1 MERNSVEKRGNCKHE
16 LEQRHEADAGTA
28 VRSSG
33 MRRDFAD
40 RRRLSGGAG
49 ACAAG
54 DRAGSRQPDPGDQ
67 PVESG
72 GRL

>member
-40 RRRLSGGAG
+40 RRRLSGGAAQAPAPPRSEERRVG
-49 ACAAG
+49 KEC
-54 DRAGSRQPDPGDQ
+54 
-67 PVESG
+67 
-72 GRL
+72 